1 MQQFP
6 YYVKEWGAERA
17 VDGLYSDLSAFG
29 GQCVISDDFKS
40 KAEWRLDLGRIH
52 ILHHIVIHYR
62 TEHIDSGTFF
72 F

>member
-1 MQQFP
+1 MAA
-6 YYVKEWGAERA
+6 VKEWGAERA

-40 KAEWRLDLGRIH
+40 TAEWRLDLERIH

>member
-1 MQQFP
+1 ML
-6 YYVKEWGAERA
+6 KNGGAERA

-40 KAEWRLDLGRIH
+40 TAEWRLDLGRIH

-62 TEHIDSGTFF
+62 TEHIDSGTLFF
-72 F
+72 